1 MYFIRF
7 NFFNAMSGPDLDLL
21 HCSVYVHKT
30 TCIRN
35 PYCLFDILLTIQLHF
50 ERPRMY
56 IFSYAVSDADTNE
69 LFSEYHLG
77 RRAFRYKTP
86 EISKYSYV
94 GRFTHFSKKK
104 FGHSQTLS
112 PNLKKNLLLKKC

>member
-1 MYFIRF
+1 MQSQVRIWIYCTVQCMYIKLR
-7 NFFNAMSGPDLDLL
+7 
-21 HCSVYVHKT
+21 

-86 EISKYSYV
+86 EVSKYSYV